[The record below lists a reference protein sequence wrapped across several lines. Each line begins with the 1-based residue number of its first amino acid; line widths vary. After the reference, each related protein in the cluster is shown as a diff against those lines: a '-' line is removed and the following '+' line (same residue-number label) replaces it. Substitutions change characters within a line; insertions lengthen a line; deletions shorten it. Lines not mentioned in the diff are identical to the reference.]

1 MTKADQIIKAAE
13 QDASE
18 VAQRLGYDSATR
30 NLQYIGALEYR
41 LRRAY
46 ELLFQ
51 ASRPEG
57 CTEVNACGITA
68 GALPIV
74 NDDNELDGWAIY
86 IGSQCVDDVL
96 DRKVR
101 DKLCDEA
108 ERIALDGEAA

>member
-1 MTKADQIIKAAE
+1 MTKAGQIIKATTWAANRHQE
-13 QDASE
+13 STRCDE
-18 VAQRLGYDSATR
+18 VMRMAFHLGMLERELRKAYD
-30 NLQYIGALEYR
+30 
-41 LRRAY
+41 
-46 ELLFQ
+46 LLFQ
-51 ASRPEG
+51 ASHPEG

-86 IGSQCVDDVL
+86 VGSQCVDDVL